1 MKLSAFKGTILAKRL
16 AIIVAM
22 TIAGTML
29 SPILVKLQGAHLA
42 AVVISAFATIKMA
55 GGLIQPLLLRVSVYT
70 TFWALFIVTISTIV
84 TIFVFVLGF
93 IPEQIFILMVMSFS
107 ILEGLFGWA
116 YLRVIKSGIAAMYIE
131 VYDEFQTTA
140 MFLESLASVLT
151 GIILT
156 TLLALFDVRVG
167 LTLGACFLFVAIVI
181 DCLTVKNVWW
191 LDKRKQ
197 IIIRRKRK

>member
-1 MKLSAFKGTILAKRL
+1 MKLNAFKGTILAKRL

-42 AVVISAFATIKMA
+42 ASAISAFATIKMA
-55 GGLIQPLLLRVSVYT
+55 GGLIQPLLLKVSVYT
-70 TFWALFIVTISTIV
+70 TFWALFIVTIATIIV
-84 TIFVFVLGF
+84 IFVFVLGF
-93 IPEQIFILMVMSFS
+93 IPEQIFILMMMSFS

-156 TLLALFDVRVG
+156 TLLVLFDVRVG

>member
-1 MKLSAFKGTILAKRL
+1 MKLNAFKGTILAKRL

-55 GGLIQPLLLRVSVYT
+55 GGLIQPLLLRVNLYT
-70 TFWALFIVTISTIV
+70 VFWALFVVTIATIV
-84 TIFVFVLGF
+84 VIFVFVIGF
-93 IPEQIFILMVMSFS
+93 IPEQIFILTMMSFS

>member
-1 MKLSAFKGTILAKRL
+1 MKLNAFKGTILAKRL

-42 AVVISAFATIKMA
+42 AGVISAFATIKMA

-70 TFWALFIVTISTIV
+70 TFWALFIVTIATIV

-93 IPEQIFILMVMSFS
+93 IPEQIFILTVMSFS

>member
-1 MKLSAFKGTILAKRL
+1 MKLNAFKGTILAKRL

-70 TFWALFIVTISTIV
+70 TFWALFIVTIATIV

-93 IPEQIFILMVMSFS
+93 IPEQIFILTVMSFS

>member
-1 MKLSAFKGTILAKRL
+1 M
-16 AIIVAM
+16 
-22 TIAGTML
+22 
-29 SPILVKLQGAHLA
+29 
-42 AVVISAFATIKMA
+42 
-55 GGLIQPLLLRVSVYT
+55 
-70 TFWALFIVTISTIV
+70 
-84 TIFVFVLGF
+84 
-93 IPEQIFILMVMSFS
+93 MSFS

-116 YLRVIKSGIAAMYIE
+116 YLRGIKSGIAAMYIE